1 MIKIT
6 KLKNNQTKAHFSYK
20 NDDVDLVEVGQF
32 LRDTFN
38 YRVEREWY
46 IVFDKWSGTYKGFT
60 ASTVIGF
67 AHKIRN
73 PDLMIIKNN
82 KIKLIIEI
90 DGGIHDKKFLDTEK
104 RNEEYFLAGLPL
116 LVIDKSEIETT
127 IFDLVYK
134 KVSEKIGN

>member
-1 MIKIT
+1 MK
-6 KLKNNQTKAHFSYK
+6 KAKNNQSQSHFSYK

-32 LRDTFN
+32 IRDTFKC
-38 YRVEREWY
+38 RVEREWY

-60 ASTVIGF
+60 ASTAIGF
-67 AHKIRN
+67 ANTVRN

-90 DGGIHDKKFLDTEK
+90 DGGIHDKKLLDTEK
-104 RNEEYFLAGLPL
+104 RNEDYFLAGLPFI
-116 LVIDKSEIETT
+116 VISKLEIETT